1 MWLRAN
7 HKLRKKG
14 GAPQTH
20 SIDCPVLYLSSF
32 CLSFRSLLNFALSTF
47 YHNNAPNPFFSSVSL
62 FTGGAEMAAEMERKR
77 EQKGRRVTEESEH
90 TLQPNKGQ
98 MSIGY
103 RSVSLPRVPSS
114 KGVTQVLN
122 MATISRFGCL
132 KGLLF
137 SSPRYGVS
145 NPENFPIQH
154 LFDVGRQQI
163 AYVSLHFRLTITI
176 ATPIVRY
183 RGFVSLQYFCM
194 KYRKHSFLLLSSIF
208 CCKNKEFCHM
218 MC

>member
-1 MWLRAN
+1 
-7 HKLRKKG
+7 
-14 GAPQTH
+14 
-20 SIDCPVLYLSSF
+20 
-32 CLSFRSLLNFALSTF
+32 
-47 YHNNAPNPFFSSVSL
+47 
-62 FTGGAEMAAEMERKR
+62 
-77 EQKGRRVTEESEH
+77 
-90 TLQPNKGQ
+90 
-98 MSIGY
+98 
-103 RSVSLPRVPSS
+103 
-114 KGVTQVLN
+114 

-183 RGFVSLQYFCM
+183 RGNNIFLLFFSLFSIDYNLQNY
-194 KYRKHSFLLLSSIF
+194 KTSFL
-208 CCKNKEFCHM
+208 
-218 MC
+218 